1 MGVIPP
7 YFFACEAFLRNNI
20 DRLHTECSVAPSAA
34 VIFAKVPEP
43 GRVKT
48 RLVGMLLPR
57 QAVEIHG
64 ACLEDTIALVARVP
78 GCRKWLQVAAGPEPA
93 QRLAAVLEI
102 QHPWRVGVQRGRN
115 LGERLHQ
122 AFASLFDA
130 GYGRVVIVGTDTPWM
145 GSRRIARAFAVLDAA
160 DVVIGPTSDGGYYL
174 VGARRLCPQM
184 FRGIPWSTSQAFGK
198 TLEALEKIHASYR
211 LLPRDFDLDR
221 PEDLERT
228 AELLRRDA
236 TLAPALARF
245 LKKFKREKVNKSS
258 RRR

>member
-1 MGVIPP
+1 M
-7 YFFACEAFLRNNI
+7 
-20 DRLHTECSVAPSAA
+20 APSAA

-57 QAVEIHG
+57 QAAEVYR
-64 ACLEDTIALVARVP
+64 ACLEDTITQVAGVP

-93 QRLAAVLEI
+93 QRLASALEL
-102 QHPWRVGVQRGRN
+102 QRPWQVGVQRGRS

-130 GYGRVVIVGTDTPWM
+130 GYRRVVIVGTDTPWM
-145 GSRRIARAFAVLDAA
+145 GSRRIAQAFALLDAA

-184 FRGIPWSTSQAFGK
+184 FRGIPWSTSQAFGA
-198 TLEALEKIHASYR
+198 TLEALEKAHVSYR

-221 PEDLERT
+221 PEDLECA
-228 AELLRRDA
+228 AEILRRDA
-236 TLAPALARF
+236 TRAPALARF
-245 LKKFKREKVNKSS
+245 LKKFRREKVNKSS